1 MWNAQISGPASNGA
15 LGGPVAECWRVP
27 AIREEYVD
35 ITQATQMI
43 TWLDKEHRRDR
54 ALLTD
59 VRQRLESQTVEI
71 SEQAKRVQELEGRL
85 AATQAKLTKF
95 TQLEQALQR
104 LKDEMGIMT
113 QRQDEARQK
122 AQKEEAQLR
131 QLERENT
138 SRALNDIRQQLEE
151 LPAIQEQLSLQKA
164 EDRRLSET
172 LLTLQAQTADFKQ
185 TLERWPERIAF
196 LENQRQQDNKR
207 LTQVQQESAE
217 LIRRTE
223 AQIAKLE
230 LLEETVRRNEQSVA
244 ALNAMRDEMRQ
255 EQAHLSENLKLKE
268 GERDRQMQEW
278 TQAMAKYEEQRKR
291 HAAQI
296 ERFAR
301 QSEDIQ
307 HALKSLQ
314 LFREEMRRDQNQ
326 VSEVQRLAEERL
338 QTQFEEWQAENEQRW
353 TRSKLEFE
361 GRWNRQNAL
370 NDEMGEQLK
379 LIRDWRRQD
388 VDTAQQT
395 IKRLTEAEAAFRA
408 AIAELWRAQEKEA
421 TQSLEENRR
430 RAARIGEQV
439 RKYLEG

>member
-1 MWNAQISGPASNGA
+1 MD
-15 LGGPVAECWRVP
+15 L
-27 AIREEYVD
+27 
-35 ITQATQMI
+35 TQATQMI

-85 AATQAKLTKF
+85 AATQARLTKF

-104 LKDEMGIMT
+104 LKDEMGIMA
-113 QRQDEARQK
+113 QRHDEAHQK
-122 AQKEEAQLR
+122 SQKEEAQLR

-138 SRALNDIRQQLEE
+138 SRALNEIRHQLEK
-151 LPAIQEQLSLQKA
+151 LAPIQEQLSLQKA

-172 LLTLQAQTADFKQ
+172 LLDLQAQTADFKQ
-185 TLERWPERIAF
+185 TLERWPERISF

-207 LTQVQQESAE
+207 LTQVQQETAE

-230 LLEETVRRNEQSVA
+230 LLEETVRHNEKSVA

-255 EQAHLSENLKLKE
+255 EQTHLSENLKLRE

-278 TQAMAKYEEQRKR
+278 AQTMAQHEEQRKR

-296 ERFAR
+296 ERFTR

-314 LFREEMRRDQNQ
+314 LFREEIRRDQNQ
-326 VSEVQRLAEERL
+326 VSEVQRLAEERM

-361 GRWNRQNAL
+361 GRWNRQNVL
-370 NDEMGEQLK
+370 NDETGEQLK
-379 LIRDWRRQD
+379 LIADWRRQD

-395 IKRLTEAEAAFRA
+395 IKRLTEVEAAFRA
-408 AIAELWRAQEKEA
+408 AIAELWRAKEKEA
-421 TQSLEENRR
+421 TLSLEEKRR
-430 RAARIGEQV
+430 YAARIGEQV
-439 RKYLEG
+439 RKHLEG

>member
-1 MWNAQISGPASNGA
+1 
-15 LGGPVAECWRVP
+15 
-27 AIREEYVD
+27 
-35 ITQATQMI
+35 MI

-85 AATQAKLTKF
+85 AATQARLTKF

-104 LKDEMGIMT
+104 LKDEMGIMA
-113 QRQDEARQK
+113 QRHDEAHQK
-122 AQKEEAQLR
+122 SQKEEAQLR

-138 SRALNDIRQQLEE
+138 SRALNEIRHQLEK
-151 LPAIQEQLSLQKA
+151 LAPIQEQLSLQKA

-172 LLTLQAQTADFKQ
+172 LLDLQAQTADFKQ
-185 TLERWPERIAF
+185 TLERWPERISF

-207 LTQVQQESAE
+207 LTQVQQETAE

-230 LLEETVRRNEQSVA
+230 LLEETVRHNEKSVA

-255 EQAHLSENLKLKE
+255 EQTHLSENLKLRE

-278 TQAMAKYEEQRKR
+278 AQTMAQHEEQRKR

-296 ERFAR
+296 ERFTR

-314 LFREEMRRDQNQ
+314 LFREEIRRDQNQ
-326 VSEVQRLAEERL
+326 VSEVQRLAEERM

-361 GRWNRQNAL
+361 GRWNRQNVL
-370 NDEMGEQLK
+370 NDETGEQLK
-379 LIRDWRRQD
+379 LIADWRRQD

-395 IKRLTEAEAAFRA
+395 IKRLTEVEAAFRA
-408 AIAELWRAQEKEA
+408 AIAELWRAKEKEA
-421 TQSLEENRR
+421 TLSLEEKRR
-430 RAARIGEQV
+430 YAARIGEQV
-439 RKYLEG
+439 RKHLEG

>member
-1 MWNAQISGPASNGA
+1 
-15 LGGPVAECWRVP
+15 
-27 AIREEYVD
+27 
-35 ITQATQMI
+35 MI

-85 AATQAKLTKF
+85 AATQARLTKF

-104 LKDEMGIMT
+104 LKDEMGIMA
-113 QRQDEARQK
+113 QRHDEAHQK
-122 AQKEEAQLR
+122 SQKEEAQLR

-138 SRALNDIRQQLEE
+138 SRALNEIRHQLEK
-151 LPAIQEQLSLQKA
+151 LAPIQEQLSLQKA

-172 LLTLQAQTADFKQ
+172 LLALQTQTADFKQ
-185 TLERWPERIAF
+185 TLERWPERISF

-207 LTQVQQESAE
+207 LTQVQQETAE

-230 LLEETVRRNEQSVA
+230 LLEETVRHNENSVA

-255 EQAHLSENLKLKE
+255 EQTHLSENLKLRE

-278 TQAMAKYEEQRKR
+278 AQTMAQHEEQRKR

-296 ERFAR
+296 ERFTR

-314 LFREEMRRDQNQ
+314 LFREEIRRDQNQ
-326 VSEVQRLAEERL
+326 VSEVQRLAEERM

-361 GRWNRQNAL
+361 GRWNRQNVL
-370 NDEMGEQLK
+370 NDETGEQLK
-379 LIRDWRRQD
+379 LIADWRRQD

-395 IKRLTEAEAAFRA
+395 IKRLTEVEAAFRA
-408 AIAELWRAQEKEA
+408 AIAELWRAKEKEA
-421 TQSLEENRR
+421 TLSLEEKRR
-430 RAARIGEQV
+430 YAARIGEQV
-439 RKYLEG
+439 RKHLEG

>member
-1 MWNAQISGPASNGA
+1 
-15 LGGPVAECWRVP
+15 
-27 AIREEYVD
+27 VD

-59 VRQRLESQTVEI
+59 VRQRLESQTVEL

-85 AATQAKLTKF
+85 AATQARLTKF

-104 LKDEMGIMT
+104 LKGEMGIMG
-113 QRQDEARQK
+113 QRHDEVHQK

-138 SRALNDIRQQLEE
+138 SRALNEIRHQLEK
-151 LPAIQEQLSLQKA
+151 LAPIQEQLSLQKA

-172 LLTLQAQTADFKQ
+172 LLVLQAQTADFKQ
-185 TLERWPERIAF
+185 TLERWPERISF

-223 AQIAKLE
+223 AQIAKVE

-255 EQAHLSENLKLKE
+255 EQTHLSENLKLKE

-278 TQAMAKYEEQRKR
+278 TQAMAQHEEQRKR

-296 ERFAR
+296 ERFVR

-314 LFREEMRRDQNQ
+314 LFREEIRRDQNQ
-326 VSEVQRLAEERL
+326 VSEVQRLAEERM

-370 NDEMGEQLK
+370 NDERGEQLK
-379 LIRDWRRQD
+379 LMQDWRRQD

-395 IKRLTEAEAAFRA
+395 IKHLTEAEAAFRA
-408 AIAELWRAQEKEA
+408 AIAELWRAQEEEA
-421 TQSLEENRR
+421 TQALEEKRR

-439 RKYLEG
+439 RKHLEG

>member
-1 MWNAQISGPASNGA
+1 MD
-15 LGGPVAECWRVP
+15 L
-27 AIREEYVD
+27 
-35 ITQATQMI
+35 TQATQMI

-85 AATQAKLTKF
+85 AATQARLTKF

-104 LKDEMGIMT
+104 LKDEMGIMA
-113 QRQDEARQK
+113 QRHDEAHQK
-122 AQKEEAQLR
+122 SQKEEAQLR

-138 SRALNDIRQQLEE
+138 SRALNEIRHQLEK
-151 LPAIQEQLSLQKA
+151 LAPIQEQLSLQKA

-172 LLTLQAQTADFKQ
+172 LLALQTQTADFKQ
-185 TLERWPERIAF
+185 TLERWPERISF

-207 LTQVQQESAE
+207 LTQVQQETAE

-230 LLEETVRRNEQSVA
+230 LLEETVRHNENSVA

-255 EQAHLSENLKLKE
+255 EQTHLSENLKLRE

-278 TQAMAKYEEQRKR
+278 AQTMAQHEEQRKR

-296 ERFAR
+296 ERFTR

-314 LFREEMRRDQNQ
+314 LFREEIRRDQNQ
-326 VSEVQRLAEERL
+326 VSEVQRLAEERM

-361 GRWNRQNAL
+361 GRWNRQNVL
-370 NDEMGEQLK
+370 NDETGEQLK
-379 LIRDWRRQD
+379 LIADWRRQD

-395 IKRLTEAEAAFRA
+395 IKRLTEVEAAFRA
-408 AIAELWRAQEKEA
+408 AIAELWRAKEKEA
-421 TQSLEENRR
+421 TLSLEEKRR
-430 RAARIGEQV
+430 YAARIGEQV
-439 RKYLEG
+439 RKHLEG

>member
-1 MWNAQISGPASNGA
+1 
-15 LGGPVAECWRVP
+15 
-27 AIREEYVD
+27 VD

>member
-1 MWNAQISGPASNGA
+1 
-15 LGGPVAECWRVP
+15 
-27 AIREEYVD
+27 VD
-35 ITQATQMI
+35 LTQATQMI

-85 AATQAKLTKF
+85 AATQARLTKF

-104 LKDEMGIMT
+104 LKDEMGIMA
-113 QRQDEARQK
+113 QRHDEAHQK
-122 AQKEEAQLR
+122 SQKEEAQLR

-138 SRALNDIRQQLEE
+138 SRALNEIRHQLEK
-151 LPAIQEQLSLQKA
+151 LAPIQEQLSLQKA

-172 LLTLQAQTADFKQ
+172 LLALQTQTADFKQ
-185 TLERWPERIAF
+185 TLERWPERISF

-207 LTQVQQESAE
+207 LTQVQQETAE

-230 LLEETVRRNEQSVA
+230 LLEETVRHNEKSVA

-255 EQAHLSENLKLKE
+255 EQTHLSENLKLRE

-278 TQAMAKYEEQRKR
+278 AQTMAQHEEQRKR

-296 ERFAR
+296 ERFTR

-314 LFREEMRRDQNQ
+314 LFREEIRRDQNQ

-361 GRWNRQNAL
+361 GRWNRQNVL
-370 NDEMGEQLK
+370 NDETGEQLK
-379 LIRDWRRQD
+379 LIADWRRQD

-395 IKRLTEAEAAFRA
+395 IKRLTEVEAAFRA
-408 AIAELWRAQEKEA
+408 AIAELWRAKEKEA
-421 TQSLEENRR
+421 TLSLEEKRR
-430 RAARIGEQV
+430 YAARIGEQV
-439 RKYLEG
+439 RKHLEG